1 MSLSNWKRK
10 RIRIRVGIALA
21 AAALSAVAP
30 ASAAVKVSGVD
41 ATSYPRVRLTLVSS
55 TPTSRAPKVTENGN
69 PVSGLHAENLGRAKS
84 VVLAVDRSRSMK
96 GKPFRDAV
104 AAAHAFLRAKLPLD
118 RVAVATFATKPVL
131 LTEFAPSAADAHTA
145 LRSLS
150 VDHHEG
156 TTLYDGVVKSARAF
170 ATEKYAGRVVIVV
183 TDGNETRS
191 TASLQNAVT
200 AAREAGVLLYVV
212 AIESKQFNPAPLK
225 RLAHETGGSYRG
237 AGSSTQLSAIYAGIA
252 QELKRTWRIEY
263 LTAARSGEKLVLA
276 AKVPGAGSGTA
287 TFTVPAE
294 VAPPATKGPSGL
306 LPHHFYESFLGTQL
320 MGVLVGFL
328 VLLSGAFLLTSVR
341 GSRLKRRLAPHLGEI
356 KGSKRKVERERL
368 QAAAGL
374 FRATEKTFG
383 HWRHWIALDRMLER
397 ADVPLRTVEFVYL
410 SAGAGLLAGLVSA
423 ALFQGTL
430 GVVAGMAGGGVVP
443 FAVIWFKGRK
453 RTRAFENQ
461 LPDMLITLAAALK
474 AGHSFKQGLQTVVDE
489 GRPPASKELKRVL
502 TEAQLGRPIDESL
515 SEMAERLGSKNFE
528 FVITA
533 VTIQR
538 QVGGSL
544 AGLIDM
550 VADTVRQR
558 QQFIRKVRGLTAMG
572 RAGSYVLMGLPFVIA
587 AAITIM
593 NSDYMAPLYYSST
606 GHKLMLIGFSM
617 MAVGSLLLK
626 KIVSFKG

>member
-1 MSLSNWKRK
+1 MNRERK
-10 RIRIRVGIALA
+10 KIRIRVGIALG
-21 AAALSAVAP
+21 AAALCAVTP
-30 ASAAVKVSGVD
+30 ATAGVKVTGVD
-41 ATSYPRVRLTLVSS
+41 ASSYPRVRLTLVSS
-55 TPTSRAPKVTENGN
+55 KPATKVPKVTENGR
-69 PVSGLHAENLGRAKS
+69 PVSGFHAENLGRAKS

-104 AAAHAFLRAKLPLD
+104 AAAQAFLRAKLPLD
-118 RVAVATFATKPVL
+118 RVAIATFATKPVV
-131 LTEFAPSAADAHTA
+131 LTAFDPSPADAQTA

-150 VDHHEG
+150 VDPHEG

-170 ATEKYAGRVVIVV
+170 ATERYAGRVMIVV

-191 TASLQNAVT
+191 TASLENAIR
-200 AAREAGVLLYVV
+200 AAREVGVLVYVV

-225 RLAHETGGSYRG
+225 RLARGTGGSYRG
-237 AGSSTQLSAIYAGIA
+237 AHSSTQLSAIYARIA
-252 QELKRTWRIEY
+252 QELRRTWRVDY
-263 LTAARSGEKLVLA
+263 LTAARSGEQLTLA
-276 AKVPGAGSGTA
+276 ATIRGSGSA
-287 TFTVPAE
+287 AAKFTVPADA
-294 VAPPATKGPSGL
+294 APASPEAPSGL
-306 LPHHFYESFLGTQL
+306 LPRHFYESFFGTQV
-320 MGVLVGFL
+320 MGLLVGFL

-341 GSRLKRRLAPHLGEI
+341 GSRLKKRLAPHIGEV

-383 HWRHWIALDRMLER
+383 HWKHWASLDRMLER

-410 SAGAGLLAGLVSA
+410 SLGAAVLGAIVSA
-423 ALFQGTL
+423 ALFQGSLMTL
-430 GVVAGMAGGGVVP
+430 AGLAGAGLIP
-443 FAVIWFKGRK
+443 FAVVWFKGRK
-453 RTRAFENQ
+453 RLKAFENQ
-461 LPDMLITLAAALK
+461 LPDLLITLAAALK

-502 TEAQLGRPIDESL
+502 TEAQLGRPIDEAL
-515 SEMAERLGSKNFE
+515 TEMAERLGSKNFK

-533 VTIQR
+533 VSIQR

-572 RAGSYVLMGLPFVIA
+572 RAGSYVLIGLPFVIA
-587 AAITIM
+587 AAITLM
-593 NSDYMAPLYYSST
+593 NPDYMSPLYHSSA
-606 GHKLMLIGFSM
+606 GHKLMALGFSM

>member
-1 MSLSNWKRK
+1 MSWNRRK
-10 RIRIRVGIALA
+10 IRIRVGIALG
-21 AAALSAVAP
+21 AAALCAVAP
-30 ASAAVKVSGVD
+30 ASAAVKVTGVD
-41 ATSYPRVRLTLVSS
+41 ATSYPRVHVTLVSS
-55 TPTSRAPKVTENGN
+55 KPSTKTPTVTENGR

-104 AAAHAFLRAKLPLD
+104 AAAQAFLRAKLPQD
-118 RVAVATFATKPVL
+118 RVAIATFATKPVM
-131 LTEFAPSAADAHTA
+131 LTAFAPAPADAQTA

-150 VDHHEG
+150 VDKHEG

-170 ATEKYAGRVVIVV
+170 ATERYAGRVVIVV

-191 TASLQNAVT
+191 TASLANAVN
-200 AAREAGVLLYVV
+200 AAREAGVLVYVV

-225 RLAHETGGSYRG
+225 RLAHQTGGSYRG
-237 AGSSTQLSAIYAGIA
+237 AHSSTQLSAIYAGIA
-252 QELKRTWRIEY
+252 QELKRTWRVDY
-263 LTAARSGEKLVLA
+263 LTAARSGEKLNLVA
-276 AKVPGAGSGTA
+276 SVAGAGTA
-287 TFTVPAE
+287 KAAFTLPAD
-294 VAPPATKGPSGL
+294 VAPASTSEPSGL
-306 LPHHFYESFLGTQL
+306 LPQHFYESFFGTQL
-320 MGVLVGFL
+320 MGLIVGFL
-328 VLLSGAFLLTSVR
+328 VLLSGTFLLTSVR
-341 GSRLKRRLAPHLGEI
+341 GSRLKKRLAPHLGET

-383 HWRHWIALDRMLER
+383 HWRHWIALDRLLER

-410 SAGAGLLAGLVSA
+410 SAGAGLIGGLLSA

-430 GVVAGMAGGGVVP
+430 GVVAGMAGAALIP
-443 FAVIWFKGRK
+443 FAVVWFKGRQ
-453 RTRAFENQ
+453 RLRAFENQ
-461 LPDMLITLAAALK
+461 LPDLLITLAAALK

-515 SEMAERLGSKNFE
+515 SEMADRLGSKNFA

-587 AAITIM
+587 GAITAM
-593 NSDYMAPLYYSST
+593 NSDYMSPLYHSSA
-606 GHKLMLIGFSM
+606 GHKLMALGFTM
-617 MAVGSLLLK
+617 MAIGSLMLK